1 MVYTAMLPLDNDF
14 VKGLTKPTEFQ
25 EFEGQYVKE
34 LERARDRVFI
44 EICNEFKQGLDHRYV
59 ANRYF
64 KNSKTITKEK
74 LGVWLESVCHILDQY
89 SLPWLQKAA
98 PLAEET
104 RALRGEVQTLK
115 AENIS
120 YQKRIIELQNKL
132 IESQEKQ
139 LNSVKSIVEAE
150 MKSYSTAVK
159 STVQEEMQSYSSAV
173 AKTCSTAFAPKKL
186 QAAVR
191 KVVEKTERSQ
201 NVIIYGLKEEPNE
214 LLQVK
219 VEAVLAEVGEKPTVS
234 DCCRIGT
241 TRDDAIR
248 PVKFSLRSQAHVTQ
262 VLKNARKLRTIEEFR
277 SVYICPDRSSEER
290 KAYKKLVE
298 EVKQKRDTET
308 DKVHFIRHNK
318 VVSHSKNCKPPQAG
332 NE

>member
-1 MVYTAMLPLDNDF
+1 MLPLDNDF
-14 VKGLTKPTEFQ
+14 VKELTKPTQFQ

-34 LERARDRVFI
+34 LERARDSVFI

-74 LGVWLESVCHILDQY
+74 LGVWLESVCHILDMY
-89 SLPWLQKAA
+89 SLPWLKKAA
-98 PLAEET
+98 PLADET
-104 RALRGEVQTLK
+104 RALKIEVQTLK
-115 AENIS
+115 AENTA
-120 YQKRIIELQNKL
+120 YQKRIIELQNRL
-132 IESQEKQ
+132 IETQEKQ
-139 LNSVKSIVEAE
+139 LNSVKSTVEAE

-159 STVQEEMQSYSSAV
+159 STVQAEMQSYSSVV

-186 QAAVR
+186 QAVVQ
-191 KVVEKTERSQ
+191 KVAEKTERSQ
-201 NVIIYGLKEEPNE
+201 NVIIYGLKEDSDE
-214 LLQVK
+214 LIQGK
-219 VEAVLAEVGEKPTVS
+219 VEAVLAEVGEKPTIS

-241 TRDDAIR
+241 KTDSSIR
-248 PVKFSLRSQAHVTQ
+248 PVKFSLKSQAHVTQ
-262 VLKNARKLRTIEEFR
+262 VLKNARKLRSIDGFR
-277 SVYICPDRSSEER
+277 SVYICPDRSLEER

-298 EVKQKRDTET
+298 EVKMKRDTET

-318 VVSHSKNCKPPQAG
+318 VVSHSKNCKPLRSG